1 MDLTQMA
8 KQTLS
13 FQKTIFTNSFN
24 AMVLAQEQT
33 EKMLNSYIEQLPG
46 TTEENKKS
54 LEASVEMGK
63 KARDDFKKAV
73 DEGYAKFEDM
83 LEKK

>member
-1 MDLTQMA
+1 METTQMA
-8 KQTLS
+8 KQALG
-13 FQKTIFTNSFN
+13 FQKTIFNNSFN

-33 EKMLNSYIEQLPG
+33 EKMLGSYIEKLPWV
-46 TTEENKKS
+46 TEESKKS
-54 LEASVEMGK
+54 LETSVEMGK
-63 KARDDFKKAV
+63 KACADFKKAV

>member
-1 MDLTQMA
+1 METTQMT
-8 KQTLS
+8 KQALG
-13 FQKTIFTNSFN
+13 FQKTIFNNSFN

-33 EKMLNSYIEQLPG
+33 EKMLGSYIEKLPWV
-46 TTEENKKS
+46 TEENKKS
-54 LEASVEMGK
+54 LETPVETGK
-63 KARDDFKKAV
+63 KACADYKKAV